1 MSIHKGIILAEGT
14 GTRFYPITM
23 GISKQLQPIY
33 DNPMIYYPLSVVM
46 LTGIREICVITTP

>member
-1 MSIHKGIILAEGT
+1 
-14 GTRFYPITM
+14 M